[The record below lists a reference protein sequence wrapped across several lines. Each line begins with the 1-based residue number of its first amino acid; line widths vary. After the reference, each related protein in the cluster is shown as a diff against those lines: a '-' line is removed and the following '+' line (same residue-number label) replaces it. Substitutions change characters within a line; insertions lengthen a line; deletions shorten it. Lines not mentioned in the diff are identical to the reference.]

1 MDAKRTPKFEVV
13 FSLQEPWG
21 TRPAGHAHVSSKECR
36 MRPIAIIGII
46 LIVFGVVAL
55 VTGGFTYTKEK
66 DKADLGPIDI
76 NVTQKERL
84 VPPELAIVAL
94 VGGAVLVSVGWRS
107 NRVP

>member
-1 MDAKRTPKFEVV
+1 
-13 FSLQEPWG
+13 
-21 TRPAGHAHVSSKECR
+21 

-46 LIVFGVVAL
+46 LIVFGIVAL
-55 VTGGFTYTKEK
+55 ATGGFSYTKEK

-76 NVTQKERL
+76 NVTQKEHVR
-84 VPPELAIVAL
+84 VPPVLAIVAL